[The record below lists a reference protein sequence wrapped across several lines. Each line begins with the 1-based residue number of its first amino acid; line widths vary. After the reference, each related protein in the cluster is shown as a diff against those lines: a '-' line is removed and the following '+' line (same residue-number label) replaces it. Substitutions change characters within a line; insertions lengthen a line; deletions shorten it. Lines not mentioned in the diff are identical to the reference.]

1 MEGIIY
7 IALSLLTL
15 GFGLAFFH
23 EKKKRVSSKI
33 SEKQNYDEIQRFK
46 HIYSILEK
54 DFRALDLKN
63 KSLKTK
69 EAIQQLIINCVND
82 VLEENSF
89 KESLSQLSDY
99 LRSAFQCEYC
109 AIGKLTDNILEDY
122 VVSYDKQ
129 TDFQLC
135 EEQKNE
141 LYKVRKAN
149 LDNTCLAVCIALRKK
164 EPIVFFEDK
173 DLKKDCNY
181 HYEIYK
187 TKILKSHKLSN
198 ITVIP
203 LWDKNE
209 VVYGYIQF
217 INSAQKISISDI
229 EPFLTGLSQLIKQT
243 IVSEK
248 NKQAINLKEKF
259 LRDSDFIKS
268 IIEKKD
274 DMDSFL
280 DGIMSYFAE
289 EFKAVVVSFRIPI
302 LNGYAR
308 EPLFYLRKCYVNKKE
323 LYYLGIEDY
332 YYKNRCIKKQDEL
345 GGNNM
350 LKCIYFGEVIYTESN
365 DSDYYEDLNIN
376 VSSQKCIIMPI
387 LKDIDKN
394 KCLRNNS
401 NKLCGIDENRD
412 CIDRFKKLYGLFRL
426 RLYKDLEDDEV
437 NEINERLKKLSQ
449 QITLILNAIADK
461 YESKSIQIFRNGLK
475 NMNFIK
481 MKEFDEQ
488 IVRLLKDSTHAK
500 ECSIYR
506 LMRDGNINENVLRLS
521 STTCYN
527 VLLNDNIY
535 PIKDVIHKIYYCL
548 DDNKSLITKVFNEK
562 KIKYL
567 YNLDCTQYGF
577 KYYELVEDSKEKP
590 CDESYCVIPIVKKDD
605 NCVGV
610 ILLTGKKEDKQ
621 SLSKS
626 YWEQDIEFINLFTE
640 IITRISEADNERM
653 TFLNQLGHELLTP
666 ITEIVQQNDFLFNK
680 YTLRKESFD
689 KNAVMRQLQS
699 NINNCLLFQY
709 IISDI
714 EHIYSSSVKD
724 ISYNIELQNEPWEI
738 LQDIV
743 NLFRTSIPIK
753 MSISQMP
760 PMYLD
765 KERIKQ
771 VFINILKNAIRYSYD
786 GQQIEIYYKSVEYE
800 NVKMHEIKFVNY
812 GIGILEEDKE
822 HIFELYKRGRNATE
836 KRASG
841 SGMGLYIVQEIMKAH
856 GGMCIIRKLKD
867 PTEISLL
874 FPYK

>member
-1 MEGIIY
+1 MIEYELIRKKIKNVYIGVKNGKVIVRAPIRLSKQKVDELINQKSKWINDKLQKQINHENFELVNKEHIY
-7 IALSLLTL
+7 IL
-15 GFGLAFFH
+15 G
-23 EKKKRVSSKI
+23 KKIKIEYKEAKKI
-33 SEKQNYDEIQRFK
+33 SIELNINSCV
-46 HIYSILEK
+46 IYSP
-54 DFRALDLKN
+54 
-63 KSLKTK
+63 
-69 EAIQQLIINCVND
+69 
-82 VLEENSF
+82 
-89 KESLSQLSDY
+89 
-99 LRSAFQCEYC
+99 
-109 AIGKLTDNILEDY
+109 KLTDEVYSKILLKL
-122 VVSYDKQ
+122 DK
-129 TDFQLC
+129 
-135 EEQKNE
+135 
-141 LYKVRKAN
+141 N
-149 LDNTCLAVCIALRKK
+149 L
-164 EPIVFFEDK
+164 K
-173 DLKKDCNY
+173 DLA
-181 HYEIYK
+181 YE
-187 TKILKSHKLSN
+187 
-198 ITVIP
+198 
-203 LWDKNE
+203 
-209 VVYGYIQF
+209 YI
-217 INSAQKISISDI
+217 
-229 EPFLTGLSQLIKQT
+229 
-243 IVSEK
+243 
-248 NKQAINLKEKF
+248 
-259 LRDSDFIKS
+259 
-268 IIEKKD
+268 
-274 DMDSFL
+274 
-280 DGIMSYFAE
+280 
-289 EFKAVVVSFRIPI
+289 
-302 LNGYAR
+302 
-308 EPLFYLRKCYVNKKE
+308 
-323 LYYLGIEDY
+323 
-332 YYKNRCIKKQDEL
+332 
-345 GGNNM
+345 
-350 LKCIYFGEVIYTESN
+350 
-365 DSDYYEDLNIN
+365 
-376 VSSQKCIIMPI
+376 
-387 LKDIDKN
+387 
-394 KCLRNNS
+394 
-401 NKLCGIDENRD
+401 
-412 CIDRFKKLYGLFRL
+412 
-426 RLYKDLEDDEV
+426 
-437 NEINERLKKLSQ
+437 
-449 QITLILNAIADK
+449 
-461 YESKSIQIFRNGLK
+461 
-475 NMNFIK
+475 
-481 MKEFDEQ
+481 
-488 IVRLLKDSTHAK
+488 
-500 ECSIYR
+500 
-506 LMRDGNINENVLRLS
+506 
-521 STTCYN
+521 
-527 VLLNDNIY
+527 
-535 PIKDVIHKIYYCL
+535 
-548 DDNKSLITKVFNEK
+548 
-562 KIKYL
+562 
-567 YNLDCTQYGF
+567 
-577 KYYELVEDSKEKP
+577 
-590 CDESYCVIPIVKKDD
+590 IPIVKKDN

>member
-1 MEGIIY
+1 
-7 IALSLLTL
+7 
-15 GFGLAFFH
+15 
-23 EKKKRVSSKI
+23 
-33 SEKQNYDEIQRFK
+33 
-46 HIYSILEK
+46 
-54 DFRALDLKN
+54 
-63 KSLKTK
+63 
-69 EAIQQLIINCVND
+69 
-82 VLEENSF
+82 
-89 KESLSQLSDY
+89 
-99 LRSAFQCEYC
+99 
-109 AIGKLTDNILEDY
+109 
-122 VVSYDKQ
+122 
-129 TDFQLC
+129 
-135 EEQKNE
+135 
-141 LYKVRKAN
+141 
-149 LDNTCLAVCIALRKK
+149 
-164 EPIVFFEDK
+164 
-173 DLKKDCNY
+173 
-181 HYEIYK
+181 
-187 TKILKSHKLSN
+187 
-198 ITVIP
+198 
-203 LWDKNE
+203 
-209 VVYGYIQF
+209 
-217 INSAQKISISDI
+217 
-229 EPFLTGLSQLIKQT
+229 
-243 IVSEK
+243 
-248 NKQAINLKEKF
+248 
-259 LRDSDFIKS
+259 
-268 IIEKKD
+268 
-274 DMDSFL
+274 
-280 DGIMSYFAE
+280 
-289 EFKAVVVSFRIPI
+289 
-302 LNGYAR
+302 
-308 EPLFYLRKCYVNKKE
+308 
-323 LYYLGIEDY
+323 
-332 YYKNRCIKKQDEL
+332 
-345 GGNNM
+345 
-350 LKCIYFGEVIYTESN
+350 
-365 DSDYYEDLNIN
+365 
-376 VSSQKCIIMPI
+376 
-387 LKDIDKN
+387 
-394 KCLRNNS
+394 
-401 NKLCGIDENRD
+401 
-412 CIDRFKKLYGLFRL
+412 
-426 RLYKDLEDDEV
+426 
-437 NEINERLKKLSQ
+437 
-449 QITLILNAIADK
+449 
-461 YESKSIQIFRNGLK
+461 
-475 NMNFIK
+475 

-488 IVRLLKDSTHAK
+488 IVRLLKESTHAK

-527 VLLNDNIY
+527 VLINDNIY
-535 PIKDVIHKIYYCL
+535 HIKDVIHKIYYCL

-590 CDESYCVIPIVKKDD
+590 CDESYCVIPIVKKDN